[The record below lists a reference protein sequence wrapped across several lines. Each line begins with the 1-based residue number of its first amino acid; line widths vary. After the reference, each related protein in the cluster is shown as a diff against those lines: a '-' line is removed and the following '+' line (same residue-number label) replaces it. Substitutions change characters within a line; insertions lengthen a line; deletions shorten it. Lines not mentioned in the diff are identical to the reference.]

1 MINRA
6 THQPCDIHV
15 IEKRHETYQL
25 KEPHPPHLSSAHLIT
40 MLLIALYIIFGIS
53 LIRIVILSILLYHAR
68 ICARLSHDIEMSIM
82 RLANLIL
89 HHARTPAQL
98 SHDLEMSRTRRSS
111 LTHLSSLTEITEG
124 EFNRLCRSRMW
135 SQRLQN
141 TCLSIYH
148 ACFTLH
154 IGHQSSGHGHTR
166 ID

>member
-1 MINRA
+1 
-6 THQPCDIHV
+6 
-15 IEKRHETYQL
+15 
-25 KEPHPPHLSSAHLIT
+25 

-166 ID
+166 IDWCNPSTCFIWLLKLLQCDFTVLVTHLSPGSWDLKRG